1 MSMNEEKIIE
11 AISMINDTIFESMT
25 DSEKLVVMAN
35 LILTLSTNHFP
46 NDLKKDKHSVAS
58 NGKSVAY
65 ELMKHV
71 SDDGLN
77 LAMKAHHIIDIANR
91 IDNGTSN

>member
-1 MSMNEEKIIE
+1 MSMNEEKIVE

-46 NDLKKDKHSVAS
+46 ND
-58 NGKSVAY
+58 
-65 ELMKHV
+65 
-71 SDDGLN
+71 
-77 LAMKAHHIIDIANR
+77 
-91 IDNGTSN
+91 